1 MANMSYCRM
10 RNTAQDLQD
19 CVYAIKEG
27 EYEEYIDRDEKYALK
42 EILELA
48 QYIAEDLIYDIENI
62 LDEDEH

>member
-19 CVYAIKEG
+19 CVDAIVKG
-27 EYEEYIDRDEKYALK
+27 EYNDEISRSEQYALQ

-48 QYIAEDLIYDIENI
+48 HYIVSDLTESIEEIINI
-62 LDEDEH
+62 KAY